1 MSSPEAGLLVALVGN
16 PNTGKSTLF
25 NALTGLRQR
34 VGNYP
39 GVTVARKSGTCDLGD
54 GQKVELVDLPGLY
67 SLAAASPD
75 EQVVIDALSGN
86 IAGDRRPDAVVLVVD
101 ATNLLRNLF
110 LASQVAELGLPVV
123 LVLNQADVAKE
134 QGLRIDTE
142 LLSRRLGGVPVVL
155 TSAWKGEGIPEV
167 RRGLAE
173 ALSRRGPMKRVV
185 WPVDIAGALADV
197 AQAASVD
204 TGKAITAADAQRLLF
219 DTNASTA
226 ERLGWTADRREKPLR
241 SARERVRNSGYNPMA
256 AEPLVHYAHLRVA
269 LEGVVTEGL
278 GKAGRTA
285 AVDRLLLHRVL
296 GPVLFVGIMLGFF
309 ASVFWLAKF
318 PMGWIQSGVDALKLF
333 VAPPLEPYPML
344 QSLLADGV
352 IGGVGAFLA
361 FLPQIL
367 ILFLFLGVLE
377 DSGYMSRAAFIM
389 DRLFSWCGL
398 NGKSFVPMLSGFAC
412 AIPSLLS
419 TRTIEDPKARLATAF
434 VVPFMS
440 CSARF
445 PIYALMCGA
454 FIGPLYGPGWE
465 SVVMVGMHCV
475 GLVFAVP
482 TAFVLTRL
490 VLKVKPQPFVL
501 ELPRYQMPKPR
512 DVLWRMWQNAAEFVS
527 KAGTVIFAITI
538 VVWALSYFPRDA
550 EVAQRIKAADPAY
563 AAAVETVQ
571 MAKSVVESSK
581 GQEKELALTKLKES
595 QNAPDFL
602 VYKAKLQAAYVE
614 QSYMGRFGKA
624 VQPVFDP
631 LGFDWKI
638 TVGVLASFPARE
650 VIVSTL
656 GVTYSVGEG
665 AEADS
670 RQLRKAMQDA
680 KWSEGPRA
688 GTPIFSLAAVL
699 ALMVFFALCSQCG
712 PTIATLA
719 QETGGWRWAAL
730 SFGYMTALAWAVSA
744 LVYQIVIR
752 LT

>member
-1 MSSPEAGLLVALVGN
+1 MSTPEAGLLVALVGN

-110 LASQVAELGLPVV
+110 LASQVAELGRPVV
-123 LVLNQADVAKE
+123 IVLNQADVAKE

-155 TSAWKGEGIPEV
+155 SSAWKGEGILDV
-167 RRGLAE
+167 RRAIAA
-173 ALSRRGPMKRVV
+173 ALDQKTVLKRVD
-185 WPVDIAGALADV
+185 WPADIAGALAAV
-197 AQAASVD
+197 AKAAAAD
-204 TGKAITAADAQRLLF
+204 TGKQVSEADAQRLLF
-219 DTNASTA
+219 DTNPSTA
-226 ERLGWTADRREKPLR
+226 ERLGWAVAQREATLR
-241 SARERVRNSGYNPMA
+241 SARDRVRYSGFNPMA
-256 AEPLVHYAHLRVA
+256 AEPLVHYAHLRVV

-278 GKAGRTA
+278 GKAGQTA

-296 GPVLFVGIMLGFF
+296 GPFLFLGIMLGFF

-318 PMGWIQSGVDALKLF
+318 PMDWIQAGVDWTKGV
-333 VAPPLEPYPML
+333 VAPQLDAYPML
-344 QSLLADGV
+344 QSLLADGI
-352 IGGVGAFLA
+352 IGGVGAFLV

-367 ILFLFLGVLE
+367 ILFLFIGILE
-377 DSGYMSRAAFIM
+377 DSGYMARAAFIM

-445 PIYALMCGA
+445 PIYALMCAA

-465 SVVMVGMHCV
+465 SLVMVGMHCV
-475 GLVFAVP
+475 GLLFAVP

-538 VVWALSYFPRDA
+538 IVWALSYFPRDA
-550 EVAQRIKAADPAY
+550 AVAERIKAANPT
-563 AAAVETVQ
+563 AAEE
-571 MAKSVVESSK
+571 VV
-581 GQEKELALTKLKES
+581 
-595 QNAPDFL
+595 
-602 VYKAKLQAAYVE
+602 KAKVQAAYVE

-670 RQLRKAMQDA
+670 QQLRKAMQDA

-688 GTPIFSLAAVL
+688 GSPIFSLAAVL

-719 QETGGWRWAAL
+719 QETGGWKWAAG
-730 SFGYMTALAWAVSA
+730 SFLYMTTLAWIVAM
-744 LVYQIVIR
+744 LVYQGVSR

>member
-1 MSSPEAGLLVALVGN
+1 MSTPDAGLLVALVGN

-101 ATNLLRNLF
+101 STNLLRNLF
-110 LASQVAELGLPVV
+110 LASQVAELGRPVV
-123 LVLNQADVAKE
+123 IVLNQADVAKE

-155 TSAWKGEGIPEV
+155 SSAWKGEGILDV
-167 RRGLAE
+167 RRAI
-173 ALSRRGPMKRVV
+173 ARAIAQQTQMKRVT
-185 WPVDIAGALADV
+185 WPTNIAAALADV
-197 AQAASVD
+197 ATVAAAD
-204 TGKAITAADAQRLLF
+204 TGKPISEAEAQRLLF
-219 DTNASTA
+219 DTNPSTA
-226 ERLGWTADRREKPLR
+226 DRLGWTLAQREKTLR
-241 SARERVRNSGYNPMA
+241 TARDRVRNSGHNPMA
-256 AEPLVHYAHLRVA
+256 AEPLVHYAHLRLI
-269 LEGVVTEGL
+269 LEGVVTEGA
-278 GKAGRTA
+278 GKAGRSA
-285 AVDRLLLHRVL
+285 AVDRLLLHRFL
-296 GPVLFVGIMLGFF
+296 GPVLFLGIMLGFF
-309 ASVFWLAKF
+309 GSVFWLAKF
-318 PMGWIQSGVDALKLF
+318 PMEWIQAGVDWTKTI
-333 VAPPLEPYPML
+333 VAPPLDAYPML
-344 QSLLADGV
+344 QSLLADGI
-352 IGGVGAFLA
+352 IGGVGAFLV

-367 ILFLFLGVLE
+367 ILFLFIGILE
-377 DSGYMSRAAFIM
+377 DSGYMARAAFIM

-398 NGKSFVPMLSGFAC
+398 NGKSFVPLLSGFAC

-445 PIYALMCGA
+445 PVYALMCAA
-454 FIGPLYGPGWE
+454 FIGPIYGAGWQ
-465 SVVMVGMHCV
+465 SVVMIGMHCV
-475 GLVFAVP
+475 GLLFAVP

-512 DVLWRMWQNAAEFVS
+512 DVIWRMWQNAAEFVS

-538 VVWALSYFPRDA
+538 IVWALSYFPRDA
-550 EVAQRIKAADPAY
+550 SVAERIKAANPSATEE
-563 AAAVETVQ
+563 VV
-571 MAKSVVESSK
+571 KS
-581 GQEKELALTKLKES
+581 
-595 QNAPDFL
+595 
-602 VYKAKLQAAYVE
+602 KLQAAYVE

-624 VQPVFDP
+624 VQPIFDP

-670 RQLRKAMQDA
+670 QHLRQAMQDA

-719 QETGGWRWAAL
+719 QETGGWKWAAG
-730 SFGYMTALAWAVSA
+730 SFVYMTALAWLAGTA
-744 LVYQIVIR
+744 VYQVVIR

>member
-1 MSSPEAGLLVALVGN
+1 MSTPEAGLLVALVGN

-101 ATNLLRNLF
+101 STNLLRNLF
-110 LASQVAELGLPVV
+110 LASQVAELGRPVV
-123 LVLNQADVAKE
+123 IVLNQADVAKE
-134 QGLRIDTE
+134 QGLRIDID

-155 TSAWKGEGIPEV
+155 SSAWKGEGILDV
-167 RRGLAE
+167 RRAI
-173 ALSRRGPMKRVV
+173 ASAVAKQTPMKRVV
-185 WPVDIAGALADV
+185 WPTNIAAALTDV
-197 AQAASVD
+197 ATAAATD
-204 TGKAITAADAQRLLF
+204 TGKQVSEADAQRLLF
-219 DTNASTA
+219 DTNPSTA
-226 ERLGWTADRREKPLR
+226 DRLGWTVTQRDKTLR
-241 SARERVRNSGYNPMA
+241 SARDRVRNSGYNPMA
-256 AEPLVHYAHLRVA
+256 AEPLVHYAHLRTV
-269 LEGVVTEGL
+269 LEGVVTEGA
-278 GKAGRTA
+278 GKAGRSA
-285 AVDRLLLHRVL
+285 AVDRLLLHRFL
-296 GPVLFVGIMLGFF
+296 GPVLFLGIMLGFF
-309 ASVFWLAKF
+309 GSVFWLAKF
-318 PMGWIQSGVDALKLF
+318 PMAWIQSGVDWTKTV
-333 VAPPLEPYPML
+333 VAPPLDAYPML
-344 QSLLADGV
+344 QSLLADGI
-352 IGGVGAFLA
+352 IGGVGAFLV

-367 ILFLFLGVLE
+367 ILFLFIGILE
-377 DSGYMSRAAFIM
+377 DSGYMARAAFIM

-398 NGKSFVPMLSGFAC
+398 NGKSFVPLLSGFAC

-445 PIYALMCGA
+445 PVYALMCAA

-475 GLVFAVP
+475 GLLFAVP

-538 VVWALSYFPRDA
+538 IVWALSYFPRDA
-550 EVAQRIKAADPAY
+550 SVAERIKAANP
-563 AAAVETVQ
+563 AAAEE
-571 MAKSVVESSK
+571 VV
-581 GQEKELALTKLKES
+581 
-595 QNAPDFL
+595 
-602 VYKAKLQAAYVE
+602 KAKVQAAYVE

-665 AEADS
+665 AKADS
-670 RQLRKAMQDA
+670 QHLRQAMQNA

-719 QETGGWRWAAL
+719 QETGGWKWAAG
-730 SFGYMTALAWAVSA
+730 SFVYMTALAWIVAT
-744 LVYQIVIR
+744 LVYQVVIR
-752 LT
+752 LS

>member
-1 MSSPEAGLLVALVGN
+1 LVALVGN

-110 LASQVAELGLPVV
+110 LASQVAELGRPVV
-123 LVLNQADVAKE
+123 IVLNQADVAKE

-155 TSAWKGEGIPEV
+155 SSAWKGEGILDV
-167 RRGLAE
+167 RRAI
-173 ALSRRGPMKRVV
+173 ASAVAKQTVVKRVV
-185 WPVDIAGALADV
+185 WPTNIAAALADV
-197 AQAASVD
+197 AAAAAAD
-204 TGKAITAADAQRLLF
+204 TGKPISDADAQRLLF
-219 DTNASTA
+219 DTNPSTA
-226 ERLGWTADRREKPLR
+226 DRLGWTVAQRDKTLR
-241 SARERVRNSGYNPMA
+241 SARDRVRNSGYNPMA
-256 AEPLVHYAHLRVA
+256 AEPLVHYAHLRVI
-269 LEGVVTEGL
+269 LEGVVTEGA
-278 GKAGRTA
+278 GKAGRSA
-285 AVDRLLLHRVL
+285 AVDRLLLHRFL
-296 GPVLFVGIMLGFF
+296 GPVLFLGIMLGFF
-309 ASVFWLAKF
+309 GSVFWLAKF
-318 PMGWIQSGVDALKLF
+318 PMEWIQSGVDWTKAV
-333 VAPPLEPYPML
+333 VAPQLDAYPML
-344 QSLLADGV
+344 QSLLADGI
-352 IGGVGAFLA
+352 IGGVGAFLV

-367 ILFLFLGVLE
+367 ILFLFIGILE
-377 DSGYMSRAAFIM
+377 DSGYMARAAFIM

-398 NGKSFVPMLSGFAC
+398 NGKSFVPLLSGFAC

-445 PIYALMCGA
+445 PVYALMCAA
-454 FIGPLYGPGWE
+454 FIGPLYGPGWQ
-465 SVVMVGMHCV
+465 SVVMIGMHCV
-475 GLVFAVP
+475 GLLFAVP

-512 DVLWRMWQNAAEFVS
+512 DVIWRMWQNAAEFVS

-538 VVWALSYFPRDA
+538 IVWALSYFPRDA
-550 EVAQRIKAADPAY
+550 SVAERVKAANPA
-563 AAAVETVQ
+563 ASEEVVQ
-571 MAKSVVESSK
+571 
-581 GQEKELALTKLKES
+581 
-595 QNAPDFL
+595 
-602 VYKAKLQAAYVE
+602 AKLQAAYVE

-624 VQPVFDP
+624 VQPIFDP

-670 RQLRKAMQDA
+670 QHLRKAMQDA

-719 QETGGWRWAAL
+719 QETGGWKWAAG
-730 SFGYMTALAWAVSA
+730 SFVYMTALAWLAGTA
-744 LVYQIVIR
+744 VYQVVIR
-752 LT
+752 LS

>member
-1 MSSPEAGLLVALVGN
+1 MSTPDAGLLVALVGN

-101 ATNLLRNLF
+101 STNLLRNLF
-110 LASQVAELGLPVV
+110 LASQVAELGRPVV
-123 LVLNQADVAKE
+123 IVLNQADVAKE

-155 TSAWKGEGIPEV
+155 SSAWKGEGILDV
-167 RRGLAE
+167 RRAI
-173 ALSRRGPMKRVV
+173 ARAIAQQTQMKRVT
-185 WPVDIAGALADV
+185 WPTNIAAALADV
-197 AQAASVD
+197 ATVAAAD
-204 TGKAITAADAQRLLF
+204 TGKPISEAEAQRLLF
-219 DTNASTA
+219 DTNPSTA
-226 ERLGWTADRREKPLR
+226 DRLGWTLAQREKTLR
-241 SARERVRNSGYNPMA
+241 TARDRVRNSGYNPMA
-256 AEPLVHYAHLRVA
+256 AEPLVHYAHLRLI
-269 LEGVVTEGL
+269 LEGVVTEGA
-278 GKAGRTA
+278 GKAGRSA
-285 AVDRLLLHRVL
+285 AVDRLLLHRFL
-296 GPVLFVGIMLGFF
+296 GPVLFLGIMLGFF
-309 ASVFWLAKF
+309 GSVFWLAKF
-318 PMGWIQSGVDALKLF
+318 PMEWIQAGVDWTKTI
-333 VAPPLEPYPML
+333 VAPPLDAYPML
-344 QSLLADGV
+344 QSLLADGI
-352 IGGVGAFLA
+352 IGGVGAFLV

-367 ILFLFLGVLE
+367 ILFLFIGILE
-377 DSGYMSRAAFIM
+377 DSGYMARAAFIM

-398 NGKSFVPMLSGFAC
+398 NGKSFVPLLSGFAC

-445 PIYALMCGA
+445 PVYALMCAA
-454 FIGPLYGPGWE
+454 FIGPIYGAGWQ
-465 SVVMVGMHCV
+465 SVVMIGMHCV
-475 GLVFAVP
+475 GLLFAVP

-512 DVLWRMWQNAAEFVS
+512 DVIWRMWQNAAEFVS

-538 VVWALSYFPRDA
+538 IVWALSYFPRDA
-550 EVAQRIKAADPAY
+550 SVAERIKAANPSATEE
-563 AAAVETVQ
+563 VV
-571 MAKSVVESSK
+571 KS
-581 GQEKELALTKLKES
+581 
-595 QNAPDFL
+595 
-602 VYKAKLQAAYVE
+602 KLQAAYVE

-624 VQPVFDP
+624 VQPIFDP

-670 RQLRKAMQDA
+670 QHLRQAMQDA

-719 QETGGWRWAAL
+719 QETGGWKWAAG
-730 SFGYMTALAWAVSA
+730 SFVYMTALAWLAGTA
-744 LVYQIVIR
+744 VYQVVIR

>member
-1 MSSPEAGLLVALVGN
+1 MSTPEAGLLVALVGN

-110 LASQVAELGLPVV
+110 LASQVAELGRPVV
-123 LVLNQADVAKE
+123 IVLNQADVAKE

-155 TSAWKGEGIPEV
+155 SSAWKGEGILDV
-167 RRGLAE
+167 RRAI
-173 ALSRRGPMKRVV
+173 ASAVAKQTPMKRVA
-185 WPVDIAGALADV
+185 WPTNIATALTDV
-197 AQAASVD
+197 ATVAAGD
-204 TGKAITAADAQRLLF
+204 TGKPVSEADAQRLLF
-219 DTNASTA
+219 DTNPSTA
-226 ERLGWTADRREKPLR
+226 DRLGWTVAQREKTLR
-241 SARERVRNSGYNPMA
+241 SARDRVRNSGYNPMA
-256 AEPLVHYAHLRVA
+256 AEPLVHYAHLRVI
-269 LEGVVTEGL
+269 LEGVVTEGA
-278 GKAGRTA
+278 GKAGRSA
-285 AVDRLLLHRVL
+285 AVDRLLLHRLL
-296 GPVLFVGIMLGFF
+296 GPALFLGIMLGFF
-309 ASVFWLAKF
+309 GSVFWLAKF
-318 PMGWIQSGVDALKLF
+318 PMEWIQAGVDWTKTI
-333 VAPPLEPYPML
+333 VAPQLDAFPML
-344 QSLLADGV
+344 QSLLADGI
-352 IGGVGAFLA
+352 IGGVGAFLV

-367 ILFLFLGVLE
+367 ILFLFIGILE
-377 DSGYMSRAAFIM
+377 DSGYMARAAFIM

-398 NGKSFVPMLSGFAC
+398 NGKSFVPLLSGFAC

-445 PIYALMCGA
+445 PVYALMCAA
-454 FIGPLYGPGWE
+454 FIGPLYGPGWQ
-465 SVVMVGMHCV
+465 SIVMIGMHCV
-475 GLVFAVP
+475 GLLFAVP

-512 DVLWRMWQNAAEFVS
+512 DVVWRMWQNAAEFVS

-538 VVWALSYFPRDA
+538 IVWALSYFPRDA
-550 EVAQRIKAADPAY
+550 SVAERIKVANPAAP
-563 AAAVETVQ
+563 EE
-571 MAKSVVESSK
+571 VV
-581 GQEKELALTKLKES
+581 
-595 QNAPDFL
+595 
-602 VYKAKLQAAYVE
+602 KAKTQAAYVE

-624 VQPVFDP
+624 VQPIFDP

-719 QETGGWRWAAL
+719 QETGGWKWAAG
-730 SFGYMTALAWAVSA
+730 SFVYMTALAWLAGTA
-744 LVYQIVIR
+744 VYQVVIR

>member
-1 MSSPEAGLLVALVGN
+1 MSEPAANLAVALVGN

-54 GQKVELVDLPGLY
+54 GRKVELVDLPGLY

-75 EQVVIDALSGN
+75 EQVVTDALAGK
-86 IAGDRRPDAVVLVVD
+86 IAGERVPDVIVVVAD

-110 LASQVAELGLPVV
+110 LASQLASLGRPVV
-123 LVLNQADVAKE
+123 LVLNQADVARE
-134 QGLRIDTE
+134 QGMRIDTVQ
-142 LLSRRLGGVPVVL
+142 LSARLGGIPVVL
-155 TSAWKGEGIPEV
+155 ASAWKGEGVADV
-167 RRGLAE
+167 RRAIARAADERRLLPPVVWPDNIAE
-173 ALSRRGPMKRVV
+173 AL
-185 WPVDIAGALADV
+185 ATLQHDV
-197 AQAASVD
+197 AAD
-204 TGKAITAADAQRLLF
+204 TGHVLSSAEAQRLLF
-219 DTNASTA
+219 DTSATLP
-226 ERLGWTADRREKPLR
+226 ERLGWAKERRDPAIR
-241 SARERVRNSGYNPMA
+241 AAREQVRRSGYNPLA
-256 AEPLVHYAHLRVA
+256 AEPLVHYDRLRKA
-269 LEGVVTEGL
+269 LEGVVTEGA

-285 AVDRLLLHRVL
+285 AVDRLLLHRFV
-296 GPVLFVGIMLGFF
+296 GPILFLGIMLGMF

-318 PMGWIQSGVDALKLF
+318 PMAWIQAGVDALKGVVGPSLD
-333 VAPPLEPYPML
+333 ATPML
-344 QSLLADGV
+344 QSLVTDGLL
-352 IGGVGAFLA
+352 GGVGAFLV

-367 ILFLFLGVLE
+367 ILFLFVGLLE
-377 DSGYMSRAAFIM
+377 DSGYMARAAFIM

-412 AIPSLLS
+412 AIPGLLS

-445 PIYALMCGA
+445 PVYALMCAA

-465 SVVMVGMHCV
+465 SAVMVGMHCV
-475 GLVFAVP
+475 GLLFAVP

-501 ELPRYQMPKPR
+501 ELPRYQLPKPR

-527 KAGTVIFAITI
+527 KAGTVIFAITL
-538 VVWALSYFPRDA
+538 VVWALSYFPRDPG
-550 EVAQRIKAADPAY
+550 VADRVRAADPAASAEVL
-563 AAAVETVQ
+563 AART
-571 MAKSVVESSK
+571 
-581 GQEKELALTKLKES
+581 
-595 QNAPDFL
+595 
-602 VYKAKLQAAYVE
+602 QAAYVE
-614 QSYMGRFGKA
+614 QSWMGRFGKA

-631 LGFDWKI
+631 CGFDWKI

-670 RQLRKAMQDA
+670 GHLQQAMRDA
-680 KWSEGPRA
+680 KWSAGPRA

-712 PTIATLA
+712 PTVATLA
-719 QETGGWRWAAL
+719 QETGGWRWAVG
-730 SFGYMTALAWAVSA
+730 SFLYMTALAWIVAA
-744 LVYQIVIR
+744 AVYQLVSR
-752 LT
+752 LAPPA

>member
-1 MSSPEAGLLVALVGN
+1 VSTPEAGLLVALVGN

-86 IAGDRRPDAVVLVVD
+86 IAGDRRPDVVVLVVD
-101 ATNLLRNLF
+101 STNLLRNLF
-110 LASQVAELGLPVV
+110 LASQVAELGRPVV
-123 LVLNQADVAKE
+123 IVLNQADVAKK

-155 TSAWKGEGIPEV
+155 SSAWKGEGILDV
-167 RRGLAE
+167 RRAIALAI
-173 ALSRRGPMKRVV
+173 AQQTQLKRVA
-185 WPVDIAGALADV
+185 WPTNIAAALADV
-197 AQAASVD
+197 AAAAAAD
-204 TGKAITAADAQRLLF
+204 TGKQISEADAQRLLF
-219 DTNASTA
+219 DTNPSTA
-226 ERLGWTADRREKPLR
+226 DRLGWTIAQREKTLR
-241 SARERVRNSGYNPMA
+241 SARDRVRNSGYNPMA
-256 AEPLVHYAHLRVA
+256 AEPLVHYAHLRII
-269 LEGVVTEGL
+269 LEGVVIEGL
-278 GKAGRTA
+278 GKAGRSA
-285 AVDRLLLHRVL
+285 AVDRLLLHRFL
-296 GPVLFVGIMLGFF
+296 GPVLFLGIMLGFF
-309 ASVFWLAKF
+309 GSVFWLAKF
-318 PMGWIQSGVDALKLF
+318 PMEWIQSGVDWTKAV
-333 VAPPLEPYPML
+333 VAPPLDAYPML
-344 QSLLADGV
+344 QSLLADGI
-352 IGGVGAFLA
+352 IGGVGAFLV

-367 ILFLFLGVLE
+367 ILFLFIGILE
-377 DSGYMSRAAFIM
+377 DSGYMARAAFIM

-398 NGKSFVPMLSGFAC
+398 NGKSFVPLLSGFAC

-445 PIYALMCGA
+445 PVYALMCAA
-454 FIGPLYGPGWE
+454 FIGPLYGPGWQ
-465 SVVMVGMHCV
+465 SVVMIGMHCV
-475 GLVFAVP
+475 GLLFAVP

-538 VVWALSYFPRDA
+538 IVWALSYFPRDA
-550 EVAQRIKAADPAY
+550 SVADRIKTANPT
-563 AAAVETVQ
+563 AAAE
-571 MAKSVVESSK
+571 VV
-581 GQEKELALTKLKES
+581 
-595 QNAPDFL
+595 
-602 VYKAKLQAAYVE
+602 KAKVQAAYVE

-665 AEADS
+665 AKADS
-670 RQLRKAMQDA
+670 QHLLKAMQSA

-719 QETGGWRWAAL
+719 QETGGWRWAAG
-730 SFGYMTALAWAVSA
+730 SFVYMTALAWLAGTA
-744 LVYQIVIR
+744 VYQVVIR
-752 LT
+752 IS

>member
-1 MSSPEAGLLVALVGN
+1 MSTPEAGLLVALVGN

-101 ATNLLRNLF
+101 STNLLRNLF
-110 LASQVAELGLPVV
+110 LASQVAELGRPVV
-123 LVLNQADVAKE
+123 IVLNQADVAKK

-155 TSAWKGEGIPEV
+155 SSAWKGEGILDV
-167 RRGLAE
+167 RRAIALAVTQQTQ
-173 ALSRRGPMKRVV
+173 LKRVA
-185 WPVDIAGALADV
+185 WPTNIAAALADV
-197 AQAASVD
+197 AAAAAAD
-204 TGKAITAADAQRLLF
+204 TGKQISEADAQRLLF
-219 DTNASTA
+219 DTNPSTA
-226 ERLGWTADRREKPLR
+226 DRLGWTIAQREKTLR
-241 SARERVRNSGYNPMA
+241 SARDRVRNSGYNPMA
-256 AEPLVHYAHLRVA
+256 AEPLVHYAHLRII
-269 LEGVVTEGL
+269 LEGVVIEGL
-278 GKAGRTA
+278 GKAGRSA
-285 AVDRLLLHRVL
+285 AVDRLLLHRFL
-296 GPVLFVGIMLGFF
+296 GPVLFLGIMLGFF
-309 ASVFWLAKF
+309 GSVFWLAKF
-318 PMGWIQSGVDALKLF
+318 PMEWIQSGVDWTKTI
-333 VAPPLEPYPML
+333 VAPLLDAYPML
-344 QSLLADGV
+344 QSLLADGI
-352 IGGVGAFLA
+352 IGGVGAFLV

-367 ILFLFLGVLE
+367 ILFLFIGILE
-377 DSGYMSRAAFIM
+377 DSGYMARAAFIM

-398 NGKSFVPMLSGFAC
+398 NGKSFVPLLSGFAC

-445 PIYALMCGA
+445 PVYALMCAA
-454 FIGPLYGPGWE
+454 FIGPLYGAGWQ
-465 SVVMVGMHCV
+465 SVVMIGMHCV
-475 GLVFAVP
+475 GLLFAVP

-490 VLKVKPQPFVL
+490 VLKAKPQPFVL

-512 DVLWRMWQNAAEFVS
+512 DVIWRMWQNAAEFVS

-538 VVWALSYFPRDA
+538 IVWALSYFPRDA
-550 EVAQRIKAADPAY
+550 SVAERIKAANPA
-563 AAAVETVQ
+563 ASEE
-571 MAKSVVESSK
+571 VV
-581 GQEKELALTKLKES
+581 
-595 QNAPDFL
+595 
-602 VYKAKLQAAYVE
+602 KAKLQAAYVE

-624 VQPVFDP
+624 VQPIFDP

-719 QETGGWRWAAL
+719 QETGGWKWAAG
-730 SFGYMTALAWAVSA
+730 SFVYMTALAWVAGTA
-744 LVYQIVIR
+744 VYQVVIR

>member
-1 MSSPEAGLLVALVGN
+1 VSTPEAGLLVALVGN

-101 ATNLLRNLF
+101 STNLLRNLF
-110 LASQVAELGLPVV
+110 LASQVAELGRPVV
-123 LVLNQADVAKE
+123 IVLNQADVAKE
-134 QGLRIDTE
+134 QGLRIDID

-155 TSAWKGEGIPEV
+155 SSAWKGEGILDV
-167 RRGLAE
+167 RRAI
-173 ALSRRGPMKRVV
+173 ASAVAKQTPMKRVV
-185 WPVDIAGALADV
+185 WPTNIAAALTDV
-197 AQAASVD
+197 ATAAATD
-204 TGKAITAADAQRLLF
+204 TGKQVSEADAQRLLF
-219 DTNASTA
+219 DTNPSTA
-226 ERLGWTADRREKPLR
+226 DRLGWTVTQRDKTLR
-241 SARERVRNSGYNPMA
+241 SARDRVRNSGYNPMA
-256 AEPLVHYAHLRVA
+256 AEPLVHYAHLRTV
-269 LEGVVTEGL
+269 LEGVVTEGA
-278 GKAGRTA
+278 GKAGRSA
-285 AVDRLLLHRVL
+285 AVDRLLLHRFL
-296 GPVLFVGIMLGFF
+296 GPVLFLGIMLGFF
-309 ASVFWLAKF
+309 GSVFWLAKF
-318 PMGWIQSGVDALKLF
+318 PMAWIQSGVDWTKTV
-333 VAPPLEPYPML
+333 VAPPLDAYPML
-344 QSLLADGV
+344 QSLLADGI
-352 IGGVGAFLA
+352 IGGVGAFLV

-367 ILFLFLGVLE
+367 ILFLFIGILE
-377 DSGYMSRAAFIM
+377 DSGYMARAAFIM

-398 NGKSFVPMLSGFAC
+398 NGKSFVPLLSGFAC

-445 PIYALMCGA
+445 PVYALMCAA

-475 GLVFAVP
+475 GLLFAVP

-538 VVWALSYFPRDA
+538 IVWALSYFPRDA
-550 EVAQRIKAADPAY
+550 SVAERIKAANP
-563 AAAVETVQ
+563 AAAEE
-571 MAKSVVESSK
+571 VV
-581 GQEKELALTKLKES
+581 
-595 QNAPDFL
+595 
-602 VYKAKLQAAYVE
+602 KAKVQAAYVE

-665 AEADS
+665 AKADS
-670 RQLRKAMQDA
+670 QHLRQAMQNA

-719 QETGGWRWAAL
+719 QETGGWKWAAG
-730 SFGYMTALAWAVSA
+730 SFVYMTALAWIVAT
-744 LVYQIVIR
+744 LVYQVVIR
-752 LT
+752 LS

>member
-1 MSSPEAGLLVALVGN
+1 LVALVGN

-101 ATNLLRNLF
+101 STNLLRNLF
-110 LASQVAELGLPVV
+110 LASQVAELGRPVV
-123 LVLNQADVAKE
+123 IVLNQADVAKE

-155 TSAWKGEGIPEV
+155 SSAWKGEGILDV
-167 RRGLAE
+167 RRAI
-173 ALSRRGPMKRVV
+173 ARAIAQQIQMKRVT
-185 WPVDIAGALADV
+185 WPTNIAAALVDV
-197 AQAASVD
+197 ATAAAAD
-204 TGKAITAADAQRLLF
+204 TGKPISEAEAQRLLF
-219 DTNASTA
+219 DTNPSTA
-226 ERLGWTADRREKPLR
+226 DRLGWTLAQREKTLR
-241 SARERVRNSGYNPMA
+241 TARDRVRNSGYNPMA
-256 AEPLVHYAHLRVA
+256 AEPLVHYAHLRLV
-269 LEGVVTEGL
+269 LEGVVTEGA
-278 GKAGRTA
+278 GKAGRSA
-285 AVDRLLLHRVL
+285 AVDRLLLHRFL
-296 GPVLFVGIMLGFF
+296 GPVLFLGIMLGFF
-309 ASVFWLAKF
+309 GSVFWLAKF
-318 PMGWIQSGVDALKLF
+318 PMEWIQSGVDWTKAI
-333 VAPPLEPYPML
+333 VAPQLDAYPML
-344 QSLLADGV
+344 QSLLADGI
-352 IGGVGAFLA
+352 IGGVGAFLV

-367 ILFLFLGVLE
+367 ILFLFIGILE
-377 DSGYMSRAAFIM
+377 DSGYMARAAFIM

-398 NGKSFVPMLSGFAC
+398 NGKSFVPLLSGFAC

-445 PIYALMCGA
+445 PVYALMCSA
-454 FIGPLYGPGWE
+454 FIFPTYGAGWQ
-465 SVVMVGMHCV
+465 SVAMIGMHCV
-475 GLVFAVP
+475 GLFFAVP

-512 DVLWRMWQNAAEFVS
+512 DVIWRMWQNAAEFVS

-538 VVWALSYFPRDA
+538 IVWALSYFPRDA
-550 EVAQRIKAADPAY
+550 SVAERIKAANPSATEE
-563 AAAVETVQ
+563 VV
-571 MAKSVVESSK
+571 KS
-581 GQEKELALTKLKES
+581 
-595 QNAPDFL
+595 
-602 VYKAKLQAAYVE
+602 KLQAAYVE

-624 VQPVFDP
+624 VQPIFDP

-670 RQLRKAMQDA
+670 QHLRQAMQDA

-719 QETGGWRWAAL
+719 QETGGWKWAAG
-730 SFGYMTALAWAVSA
+730 SFVYMTALAWLAGTA
-744 LVYQIVIR
+744 VYQVVIR

>member
-1 MSSPEAGLLVALVGN
+1 MSAPDTGLLVALVGN

-39 GVTVARKSGTCDLGD
+39 GVTVARKSGTCDLGE

-67 SLAAASPD
+67 SLSAASPD
-75 EQVVIDALSGN
+75 EQVVTDALAGN
-86 IAGDRRPDAVVLVVD
+86 IAGDRRPDAVLLVVD

-134 QGLRIDTE
+134 QGLRIDTD

-155 TSAWKGEGIPEV
+155 TSAWKGEGVAEI
-167 RRGLAE
+167 RRALARALAE
-173 ALSRRGPMKRVV
+173 KTQLARVAWPAEIARALG
-185 WPVDIAGALADV
+185 DV
-197 AQAASVD
+197 AAAASAG
-204 TGKAITAADAQRLLF
+204 TGRAVSAADAQRLLF
-219 DTNASTA
+219 DATPSTA
-226 ERLGWTADRREKPLR
+226 ERLGWSAAARDKVLR
-241 SARERVRNSGYNPMA
+241 SARDRVRNAGYNPMA
-256 AEPLVHYAHLRVA
+256 AEPLVHYAHLRA
-269 LEGVVTEGL
+269 LLDGVVAEGL

-344 QSLLADGV
+344 QSLLADGIV
-352 IGGVGAFLA
+352 GGVGAFLT

-377 DSGYMSRAAFIM
+377 DSGYMARAAFIM

-445 PIYALMCGA
+445 PVYALMCGA
-454 FIGPLYGPGWE
+454 FIGPLYGAGWE
-465 SVVMVGMHCV
+465 SVVMVAMHCV
-475 GLVFAVP
+475 GLLFAVP

-501 ELPRYQMPKPR
+501 ELPRYQLPKPR

-550 EVAQRIKAADPAY
+550 AVAERVRAASPTLSADALRARI
-563 AAAVETVQ
+563 
-571 MAKSVVESSK
+571 
-581 GQEKELALTKLKES
+581 
-595 QNAPDFL
+595 
-602 VYKAKLQAAYVE
+602 QAAYVE

-624 VQPVFDP
+624 VQPAFDP

-670 RQLRKAMQDA
+670 QALRKAMQDA
-680 KWSEGPRA
+680 RWPEGPRA
-688 GTPIFSLAAVL
+688 GSPIFSLAAVL

-712 PTIATLA
+712 PTVATLA

-730 SFGYMTALAWAVSA
+730 SFGYMTLLAWAVAA
-744 LVYQIVIR
+744 LVYQVVSR
-752 LT
+752 LA

>member
-1 MSSPEAGLLVALVGN
+1 MSTPEAGLLVALVGN

-110 LASQVAELGLPVV
+110 LASQVAELGRPVV
-123 LVLNQADVAKE
+123 IVLNQADVAKE

-142 LLSRRLGGVPVVL
+142 LLSRRLGGVPVVMS
-155 TSAWKGEGIPEV
+155 SAWKGEGILDV
-167 RRGLAE
+167 RRAIARSLKQATT
-173 ALSRRGPMKRVV
+173 MQRVA
-185 WPVDIAGALADV
+185 WPANISAALADV
-197 AQAASVD
+197 ASAASAD
-204 TGKAITAADAQRLLF
+204 TGKAISSADAQRLLF
-219 DTNASTA
+219 DTNPSTA
-226 ERLGWTADRREKPLR
+226 DRLGWTVAQRDKTLR
-241 SARERVRNSGYNPMA
+241 AARDRVRNSGYNPMA
-256 AEPLVHYAHLRVA
+256 AEPLVHYAHLRIL
-269 LEGVVTEGL
+269 LEGVVIEGA
-278 GKAGRTA
+278 GKAGRSA
-285 AVDRLLLHRVL
+285 AVDRLLLHRIL
-296 GPVLFVGIMLGFF
+296 GPVLFLGIMLGFF
-309 ASVFWLAKF
+309 GSVFWLAKF
-318 PMGWIQSGVDALKLF
+318 PMEWIQAGVDWTKTV
-333 VAPPLEPYPML
+333 VAPPLDAYPML
-344 QSLLADGV
+344 QSLLADGI
-352 IGGVGAFLA
+352 IGGVGAFLV

-367 ILFLFLGVLE
+367 ILFLFIGILE
-377 DSGYMSRAAFIM
+377 DSGYMARAAFIM

-398 NGKSFVPMLSGFAC
+398 NGKSFVPLLSGFAC

-445 PIYALMCGA
+445 PVYALMCSA
-454 FIGPLYGPGWE
+454 FIFPTYGPGWQ
-465 SVVMVGMHCV
+465 SVAMIGMHCV
-475 GLVFAVP
+475 GLFFAVP

-512 DVLWRMWQNAAEFVS
+512 DVVWRMWQNAAEFVS

-538 VVWALSYFPRDA
+538 IVWALSYFPRDA
-550 EVAQRIKAADPAY
+550 SVAERIKAANP
-563 AAAVETVQ
+563 AAAEE
-571 MAKSVVESSK
+571 VV
-581 GQEKELALTKLKES
+581 
-595 QNAPDFL
+595 
-602 VYKAKLQAAYVE
+602 KAKTQAAYVE

-624 VQPVFDP
+624 VQPIFDP

-665 AEADS
+665 AKADS
-670 RQLRKAMQDA
+670 QHLRKAMQDA

-688 GTPIFSLAAVL
+688 GSPIFSLAAVL

-719 QETGGWRWAAL
+719 QETGGWKWAAG
-730 SFGYMTALAWAVSA
+730 SFVYMTALAWLAGTA
-744 LVYQIVIR
+744 VYQVVIR

>member
-1 MSSPEAGLLVALVGN
+1 VSTSEAGLLVALVGN

-39 GVTVARKSGTCDLGD
+39 GVTVSRKSGTCDLGD
-54 GQKVELVDLPGLY
+54 GRKVELVDLPGLY

-86 IAGDRRPDAVVLVVD
+86 IAGDRRPDAVVMVVD

-142 LLSRRLGGVPVVL
+142 LLSRRLGGVPVIL

-167 RRGLAE
+167 RQGLGD
-173 ALSRRGPMKRVV
+173 ALDRRTPMKRVV

-197 AQAASVD
+197 AQTASAD
-204 TGKAITAADAQRLLF
+204 TGKAISAADAQRLLF

-226 ERLGWTADRREKPLR
+226 DRLGWTTERREKPLR

-256 AEPLVHYAHLRVA
+256 AEPLVHYAQLRIA
-269 LEGVVTEGL
+269 LEDVVTEGL

-285 AVDRLLLHRVL
+285 GVDRLLLHRVL
-296 GPVLFVGIMLGFF
+296 GPVLFLGIMLGFF

-318 PMGWIQSGVDALKLF
+318 PMDWIQTAVDWTKGM
-333 VAPPLEPYPML
+333 VAPSLAAYPML
-344 QSLLADGV
+344 QSLVADG
-352 IGGVGAFLA
+352 ILGGVGAFLV

-367 ILFLFLGVLE
+367 ILFLFIGILE
-377 DSGYMSRAAFIM
+377 DSGYMARAAFIM

-445 PIYALMCGA
+445 PIYALMCAA

-465 SVVMVGMHCV
+465 SLVMVGMHCV

-512 DVLWRMWQNAAEFVS
+512 DVIWRMWQNAAEFVS

-538 VVWALSYFPRDA
+538 IVWALSYFPRDA
-550 EVAQRIKAADPAY
+550 SVAERVRAAHPTESTDK
-563 AAAVETVQ
+563 VQ
-571 MAKSVVESSK
+571 ARV
-581 GQEKELALTKLKES
+581 
-595 QNAPDFL
+595 
-602 VYKAKLQAAYVE
+602 QAAYVE

-624 VQPVFDP
+624 IQPIFDP

-670 RQLRKAMQDA
+670 QDLRKAMQDA

-719 QETGGWRWAAL
+719 QETGGWKWAAG
-730 SFGYMTALAWAVSA
+730 SFVYMTTLAWIVSMA
-744 LVYQIVIR
+744 VYQVVIR

>member
-1 MSSPEAGLLVALVGN
+1 LVALVGN

-142 LLSRRLGGVPVVL
+142 LLSRRLGGVPVIL

-167 RRGLAE
+167 RRGLSE
-173 ALSRRGPMKRVV
+173 ALTRRAPMKRVV
-185 WPVDIAGALADV
+185 WPTDIAGALADV
-197 AQAASVD
+197 AEAASAD

-219 DTNASTA
+219 DTNPSTA
-226 ERLGWTADRREKPLR
+226 DRLGWTAERREKPLR
-241 SARERVRNSGYNPMA
+241 SARDRVRNSGYNPMA
-256 AEPLVHYAHLRVA
+256 AEPLVHYAWLRTA

-296 GPVLFVGIMLGFF
+296 GPILFLGIMLGFF

-318 PMGWIQSGVDALKLF
+318 PMDWIQTAVDWTKSV
-333 VAPPLEPYPML
+333 VAPSLAAHPML
-344 QSLLADGV
+344 QSLVADG
-352 IGGVGAFLA
+352 ILGGVGAFLV

-367 ILFLFLGVLE
+367 ILFLFIGILE
-377 DSGYMSRAAFIM
+377 DSGYMARAAFIM

-445 PIYALMCGA
+445 PIYALMCAA

-465 SVVMVGMHCV
+465 SLVMVGMHCV

-512 DVLWRMWQNAAEFVS
+512 DVVWRMWQNAAEFVS

-550 EVAQRIKAADPAY
+550 SVAERVRAAHPTESA
-563 AAAVETVQ
+563 EKVQ
-571 MAKSVVESSK
+571 ARV
-581 GQEKELALTKLKES
+581 
-595 QNAPDFL
+595 
-602 VYKAKLQAAYVE
+602 QAAYVE
-614 QSYMGRFGKA
+614 QSYMGRFGKTI
-624 VQPVFDP
+624 QPIFDP

-670 RQLRKAMQDA
+670 QDLRRAMQDA

-688 GTPIFSLAAVL
+688 GSPIFSLAAVL

-719 QETGGWRWAAL
+719 QETGGWKWAAG
-730 SFGYMTALAWAVSA
+730 SFLYMTTLAWVVSMA
-744 LVYQIVIR
+744 VYQVVIR

>member
-1 MSSPEAGLLVALVGN
+1 MSAAESPLSVALVGN

-39 GVTVARKSGTCDLGD
+39 GVTVARKSGLCDCGD
-54 GQKVELVDLPGLY
+54 GLKVELVDLPGLY
-67 SLAAASPD
+67 SLSAASPD
-75 EQVVIDALSGN
+75 EQVVIDALSGHL
-86 IAGDRRPDAVVLVVD
+86 AGDRRPDAVVVVVD

-110 LASQVAELGLPVV
+110 LASQLSELGLPVV
-123 LVLNQADVAKE
+123 LVLNQADVAAE
-134 QGLRIDTE
+134 QGLRIDGD

-155 TSAWKGEGIPEV
+155 TSAWKGEGIAAV
-167 RRGLAE
+167 RRAMAV
-173 ALSRRGPMKRVV
+173 ALRERVRMPAV
-185 WPVDIAGALADV
+185 AWPAMVEEALADV
-197 AQAASVD
+197 AQGVAAD
-204 TGKAITAADAQRLLF
+204 TGRTPGRADVERLLF
-219 DTNASTA
+219 DSTTSVGQ
-226 ERLGWTADRREKPLR
+226 RLGWAAPRREAVVR
-241 SARERVRNSGYNPMA
+241 AARDKVRRAGYNPLA
-256 AEPLVHYAHLRVA
+256 AEPLIHYERLRK
-269 LEGVVTEGL
+269 LLDGVVQG
-278 GKAGRTA
+278 GGARAGGSA
-285 AVDRLLLHRVL
+285 AVDRVLLHRVL
-296 GPVLFVGIMLGFF
+296 GPLVFAGIMLGMF

-318 PMGWIQSGVDALKLF
+318 PMRWLAAGADGLKAV
-333 VAPPLEPYPML
+333 VAPTLDGLPML
-344 QSLLADGV
+344 QSLVADGI
-352 IGGVGAFLA
+352 IGGVGAFLS

-367 ILFLFLGVLE
+367 ILFLFVSILE
-377 DSGYMSRAAFIM
+377 DSGYMARAAFIM

-412 AIPSLLS
+412 AIPGLLS

-434 VVPFMS
+434 AVPFMS

-445 PIYALMCGA
+445 PIYALMCAA

-475 GLVFAVP
+475 GLLFAVP
-482 TAFVLTRL
+482 TAFVLTRF

-538 VVWALSYFPRDA
+538 IVWALSYFPRDPA
-550 EVAQRIKAADPAY
+550 VAARVRAAHP
-563 AAAVETVQ
+563 AAAEEVVS
-571 MAKSVVESSK
+571 AKV
-581 GQEKELALTKLKES
+581 
-595 QNAPDFL
+595 
-602 VYKAKLQAAYVE
+602 QAAYVE
-614 QSYMGRFGKA
+614 QSFMGRFGKV

-631 LGFDWKI
+631 CGFDWKI

-665 AEADS
+665 AKADS
-670 RQLRKAMQDA
+670 AHLQQAMRDA
-680 KWSEGPRA
+680 KWPEGPRA

-719 QETGGWRWAAL
+719 QETGGWKWAAV
-730 SFGYMTALAWAVSA
+730 SFVYMTALAWLMAVA
-744 LVYQIVIR
+744 VYQVVIR
-752 LT
+752 LA

>member
-1 MSSPEAGLLVALVGN
+1 MSTPEAGLLVALVGN

-86 IAGDRRPDAVVLVVD
+86 IAGDRRPDAVVLVAD

-110 LASQVAELGLPVV
+110 LASQVAELGRPVV

-155 TSAWKGEGIPEV
+155 TSAWKGEGILDV
-167 RRGLAE
+167 RRAIARSLAQQTQ
-173 ALSRRGPMKRVV
+173 MKRVV
-185 WPVDIAGALADV
+185 WPDNIAAALADV
-197 AQAASVD
+197 AAAASAD
-204 TGKAITAADAQRLLF
+204 TGKAISAADAQRLLF
-219 DTNASTA
+219 DTNPSTA
-226 ERLGWTADRREKPLR
+226 DRLGWTVAQREKTQR
-241 SARERVRNSGYNPMA
+241 SARDRVRNSGYNPLA
-256 AEPLVHYAHLRVA
+256 AEPLVHYAHLRGV
-269 LEGVVTEGL
+269 LEGVVTEGV
-278 GKAGRTA
+278 GKAGRSA
-285 AVDRLLLHRVL
+285 AVDRLLLHRIL
-296 GPVLFVGIMLGFF
+296 GPMLFLGIMLGFF

-318 PMGWIQSGVDALKLF
+318 PMAWIQSGVDWTKAV
-333 VAPPLEPYPML
+333 VAPPLDAYPML
-344 QSLLADGV
+344 QSLLTDGI

-367 ILFLFLGVLE
+367 ILFLFVGILE
-377 DSGYMSRAAFIM
+377 DSGYMARAAFIM

-445 PIYALMCGA
+445 PIYALMCAA

-465 SVVMVGMHCV
+465 SAVMVGMHCV
-475 GLVFAVP
+475 GLFFAVP
-482 TAFVLTRL
+482 TAFVLTRI

-538 VVWALSYFPRDA
+538 IVWALSYFPRDA
-550 EVAQRIKAADPAY
+550 SVAERVKAAHPT
-563 AAAVETVQ
+563 AAEE
-571 MAKSVVESSK
+571 VV
-581 GQEKELALTKLKES
+581 
-595 QNAPDFL
+595 
-602 VYKAKLQAAYVE
+602 KAKTQAAYVE
-614 QSYMGRFGKA
+614 QSYMGRFGKM
-624 VQPVFDP
+624 VQPIFDP

-665 AEADS
+665 AKADS
-670 RQLRKAMQDA
+670 QHLRQAMQDA

-688 GTPIFSLAAVL
+688 GSPIFSLAAVL

-719 QETGGWRWAAL
+719 QETGGWKWAAA
-730 SFGYMTALAWAVSA
+730 SFVYMTALAWVVGT
-744 LVYQIVIR
+744 LVYQAVIR
-752 LT
+752 IS

>member
-1 MSSPEAGLLVALVGN
+1 MSTPDAGLLVALVGN

-86 IAGDRRPDAVVLVVD
+86 IAGDRTPDAVVLVAD

-110 LASQVAELGLPVV
+110 LASQVAELGRPVV

-134 QGLRIDTE
+134 QGLRIDAD

-155 TSAWKGEGIPEV
+155 TSAWKGEGILEV
-167 RRGLAE
+167 RRAIARSLAQR
-173 ALSRRGPMKRVV
+173 ATMKRVV
-185 WPVDIAGALADV
+185 WPADISAALADV
-197 AQAASVD
+197 AAAATAD
-204 TGKAITAADAQRLLF
+204 TGKTVTAADAQRLLF
-219 DTNASTA
+219 DTAPTTA
-226 ERLGWTADRREKPLR
+226 DRLGWTSAQRDKTLR
-241 SARERVRNSGYNPMA
+241 SARDRVRNSGYNPMA
-256 AEPLVHYAHLRVA
+256 AEPLVHYAQLRVA
-269 LEGVVTEGL
+269 LEGVVTEGS
-278 GKAGRTA
+278 GKASRTA
-285 AVDRLLLHRVL
+285 AVDRLLLHRLL
-296 GPVLFVGIMLGFF
+296 GPLLFLGIMLGFF

-318 PMGWIQSGVDALKLF
+318 PMGWIQSGVDWTKT
-333 VAPPLEPYPML
+333 VIAPPLDAYPML
-344 QSLLADGV
+344 QSLLADGIV
-352 IGGVGAFLA
+352 GGVGAFLV

-367 ILFLFLGVLE
+367 ILFLFIGILE
-377 DSGYMSRAAFIM
+377 DSGYMARAAFIM

-445 PIYALMCGA
+445 PIYALMCAA

-465 SVVMVGMHCV
+465 SVVMVAMHCV

-490 VLKVKPQPFVL
+490 ILKVKPQPFVL

-527 KAGTVIFAITI
+527 KAGTVIFAISI
-538 VVWALSYFPRDA
+538 IVWALSYFPRDA
-550 EVAQRIKAADPAY
+550 AVAERIKAAHPTAS
-563 AAAVETVQ
+563 AE
-571 MAKSVVESSK
+571 VV
-581 GQEKELALTKLKES
+581 
-595 QNAPDFL
+595 
-602 VYKAKLQAAYVE
+602 KAKVQAAYIE

-631 LGFDWKI
+631 CGFDWKI

-670 RQLRKAMQDA
+670 QHLRQAMQDA

-688 GTPIFSLAAVL
+688 GRPIFSLAAVL

-719 QETGGWRWAAL
+719 QETGGWKWAAG
-730 SFGYMTALAWAVSA
+730 SFLYMTTLAWLAA
-744 LVYQIVIR
+744 TAVYQVVSRIG
-752 LT
+752 

>member
-1 MSSPEAGLLVALVGN
+1 MSTPDAGLLVALVGN

-39 GVTVARKSGTCDLGD
+39 GVTVARKSGTCDLGE

-67 SLAAASPD
+67 SLSAASPD
-75 EQVVIDALSGN
+75 EQVVTDALAGN
-86 IAGDRRPDAVVLVVD
+86 IVGDRRPDAVLLVAD

-110 LASQVAELGLPVV
+110 LASQVAELGLQVV
-123 LVLNQADVAKE
+123 LVLNQADVAQE
-134 QGLRIDTE
+134 QGLRIDTD

-155 TSAWKGEGIPEV
+155 TSAWKGEGVLEV
-167 RRGLAE
+167 RRAITA
-173 ALSRRGPMKRVV
+173 ALTRRTPMKRVD
-185 WPVDIAGALADV
+185 WPTHIAAALADV
-197 AQAASVD
+197 AAAAAGD
-204 TGKAITAADAQRLLF
+204 TGKEVSDADAQRLLF
-219 DTNASTA
+219 DTNPSTA
-226 ERLGWTADRREKPLR
+226 ERLGWSAAAREKVLR
-241 SARERVRNSGYNPMA
+241 SARDRVRNSGYNPMA
-256 AEPLVHYAHLRVA
+256 AEPLVHYAHLRA
-269 LEGVVTEGL
+269 LLAGVVAEGR

-344 QSLLADGV
+344 QSLLADGIV
-352 IGGVGAFLA
+352 GGVGAFLT

-377 DSGYMSRAAFIM
+377 DSGYMARAAFIM

-445 PIYALMCGA
+445 PVYALMCGA
-454 FIGPLYGPGWE
+454 FIGPLYGAGWE
-465 SVVMVGMHCV
+465 SVVMVAMHCV
-475 GLVFAVP
+475 GLFFAVP

-501 ELPRYQMPKPR
+501 ELPRYQLPKPR

-550 EVAQRIKAADPAY
+550 AVAERVRAAGPTLSAEALRARI
-563 AAAVETVQ
+563 
-571 MAKSVVESSK
+571 
-581 GQEKELALTKLKES
+581 
-595 QNAPDFL
+595 
-602 VYKAKLQAAYVE
+602 QAAYVE

-624 VQPVFDP
+624 VQPAFDP

-670 RQLRKAMQDA
+670 QALRKAMQDA
-680 KWSEGPRA
+680 RWPEGPRA
-688 GTPIFSLAAVL
+688 GSPIFSLAAVL

-712 PTIATLA
+712 PTVATLA

-730 SFGYMTALAWAVSA
+730 SFGYMTLLAWAVAA
-744 LVYQIVIR
+744 LVYQVVSR
-752 LT
+752 LA

>member
-1 MSSPEAGLLVALVGN
+1 MSTPEAGLLVALVGN

-101 ATNLLRNLF
+101 STNLLRNLF
-110 LASQVAELGLPVV
+110 LASQVAELGRPVV
-123 LVLNQADVAKE
+123 IVLNQADVAKE

-155 TSAWKGEGIPEV
+155 SSAWKGEGILDV
-167 RRGLAE
+167 RRAI
-173 ALSRRGPMKRVV
+173 ARAITQQTQMKRVA
-185 WPVDIAGALADV
+185 WPTNIAAALVDV
-197 AQAASVD
+197 ATSAAAD
-204 TGKAITAADAQRLLF
+204 TGKPISEAEAQRLLF
-219 DTNASTA
+219 DTNPSTA
-226 ERLGWTADRREKPLR
+226 DRLGWTLAQREKTLR
-241 SARERVRNSGYNPMA
+241 TARDRVRNSGYNPMA
-256 AEPLVHYAHLRVA
+256 AEPLVHYAHLRLI
-269 LEGVVTEGL
+269 LEGVVTEGA
-278 GKAGRTA
+278 GKAGRSA
-285 AVDRLLLHRVL
+285 AVDRLLLHRFL
-296 GPVLFVGIMLGFF
+296 GPVLFLGIMLGFF
-309 ASVFWLAKF
+309 GSVFWLAKF
-318 PMGWIQSGVDALKLF
+318 PMEWIQSGVDWTKAI
-333 VAPPLEPYPML
+333 VAPQLDAYPML
-344 QSLLADGV
+344 QSLLADGI
-352 IGGVGAFLA
+352 IGGVGAFLV

-367 ILFLFLGVLE
+367 ILFLFIGILE
-377 DSGYMSRAAFIM
+377 DSGYMARAAFIM

-398 NGKSFVPMLSGFAC
+398 NGKSFVPLLSGFAC

-445 PIYALMCGA
+445 PVYALMCAA
-454 FIGPLYGPGWE
+454 FIGPLYGPGWQ
-465 SVVMVGMHCV
+465 SVVMIGMHCV
-475 GLVFAVP
+475 GLFFAVP

-512 DVLWRMWQNAAEFVS
+512 DVIWRMWQNAAEFVS

-538 VVWALSYFPRDA
+538 IVWALSYFPRDPSVA
-550 EVAQRIKAADPAY
+550 ERIKASNPTSTEE
-563 AAAVETVQ
+563 V
-571 MAKSVVESSK
+571 
-581 GQEKELALTKLKES
+581 L
-595 QNAPDFL
+595 
-602 VYKAKLQAAYVE
+602 KAKVQATYVE

-624 VQPVFDP
+624 VQPIFDP

-670 RQLRKAMQDA
+670 QHLRKAMQDA

-719 QETGGWRWAAL
+719 QEAGGWKWAAG
-730 SFGYMTALAWAVSA
+730 SFVYMTALAWLAGTA
-744 LVYQIVIR
+744 VYQVVIR
-752 LT
+752 LS

>member
-1 MSSPEAGLLVALVGN
+1 
-16 PNTGKSTLF
+16 
-25 NALTGLRQR
+25 
-34 VGNYP
+34 
-39 GVTVARKSGTCDLGD
+39 
-54 GQKVELVDLPGLY
+54 
-67 SLAAASPD
+67 
-75 EQVVIDALSGN
+75 
-86 IAGDRRPDAVVLVVD
+86 
-101 ATNLLRNLF
+101 
-110 LASQVAELGLPVV
+110 
-123 LVLNQADVAKE
+123 
-134 QGLRIDTE
+134 
-142 LLSRRLGGVPVVL
+142 
-155 TSAWKGEGIPEV
+155 
-167 RRGLAE
+167 
-173 ALSRRGPMKRVV
+173 
-185 WPVDIAGALADV
+185 
-197 AQAASVD
+197 
-204 TGKAITAADAQRLLF
+204 
-219 DTNASTA
+219 
-226 ERLGWTADRREKPLR
+226 
-241 SARERVRNSGYNPMA
+241 
-256 AEPLVHYAHLRVA
+256 
-269 LEGVVTEGL
+269 
-278 GKAGRTA
+278 GKAGRSA

-296 GPVLFVGIMLGFF
+296 GPMLFLGIMLGFF

-318 PMGWIQSGVDALKLF
+318 PMAWIQSGVDWTKAV
-333 VAPPLEPYPML
+333 VAPPLDAYPML
-344 QSLLADGV
+344 QSLLTDGI

-367 ILFLFLGVLE
+367 ILFLFIGILE
-377 DSGYMSRAAFIM
+377 DSGYMARAAFIM

-445 PIYALMCGA
+445 PVYALMCAG

-475 GLVFAVP
+475 GLLFAVP

-538 VVWALSYFPRDA
+538 IVWALSYFPRDA
-550 EVAQRIKAADPAY
+550 SVAERIKAANP
-563 AAAVETVQ
+563 AAAEE
-571 MAKSVVESSK
+571 VV
-581 GQEKELALTKLKES
+581 
-595 QNAPDFL
+595 
-602 VYKAKLQAAYVE
+602 KAKVQAAYVE
-614 QSYMGRFGKA
+614 QSYMGRFGKV
-624 VQPVFDP
+624 VQPAFDP

-665 AEADS
+665 AKADS
-670 RQLRKAMQDA
+670 RHLRQAMQDA
-680 KWSEGPRA
+680 KWPEGPRA
-688 GTPIFSLAAVL
+688 GSPIFSLAAVL

-719 QETGGWRWAAL
+719 QETGGWKWAAA
-730 SFGYMTALAWAVSA
+730 SFAEAVQRAAFDQQHAAVEADDLPSREAVADDAHGDLVGVLAVQRHEDAAVHDEEVGVARRQIATGEADGLGQRQLEDVEALAARAHLAQAAQV
-744 LVYQIVIR
+744 LLHRRVVGR
-752 LT
+752 GL

>member
-1 MSSPEAGLLVALVGN
+1 VSDPAPNLAVALVGN

-39 GVTVARKSGTCDLGD
+39 GVTVARKSGLCDLGD
-54 GQKVELVDLPGLY
+54 GRKVELVDLPGLY

-75 EQVVIDALSGN
+75 EQVVTDALAGK
-86 IAGDRRPDAVVLVVD
+86 IAGERVPDVIVLVAD

-110 LASQVAELGLPVV
+110 LASQLAELGRPAV
-123 LVLNQADVAKE
+123 LVLNQADVARE
-134 QGLRIDTE
+134 QGLRIDTAQ
-142 LLSRRLGGVPVVL
+142 LSARLGGIPVVL
-155 TSAWKGEGIPEV
+155 ASAWKGEGV
-167 RRGLAE
+167 AALAE
-173 ALSRRGPMKRVV
+173 LTRA
-185 WPVDIAGALADV
+185 V
-197 AQAASVD
+197 AAD
-204 TGKAITAADAQRLLF
+204 TGSAVSSAEAQRLLF
-219 DTNASTA
+219 DTNATLP
-226 ERLGWTADRREKPLR
+226 ERLGWDKERRDPAIR
-241 SARERVRNSGYNPMA
+241 AAREQVRRSGYNPLA
-256 AEPLVHYAHLRVA
+256 AEPLVHYERLRKA
-269 LEGVVTEGL
+269 LEGVVTEGT
-278 GKAGRTA
+278 GRAGRTA

-296 GPVLFVGIMLGFF
+296 GPILFLGIMLGMF

-318 PMGWIQSGVDALKLF
+318 PMAWIQAGVDALKGVVGPSLD
-333 VAPPLEPYPML
+333 ATPML
-344 QSLLADGV
+344 QSLVTDGLL
-352 IGGVGAFLA
+352 GGVGAFLV

-367 ILFLFLGVLE
+367 ILFLFVGLLE
-377 DSGYMSRAAFIM
+377 DSGYMARAAFIM

-412 AIPSLLS
+412 AIPGLLS

-445 PIYALMCGA
+445 PVYALMCAA

-465 SVVMVGMHCV
+465 SAVMVGMHCV
-475 GLVFAVP
+475 GLLFAVP

-501 ELPRYQMPKPR
+501 ELPRYQLPKPR
-512 DVLWRMWQNAAEFVS
+512 DVLWRMWQNAAEFIS
-527 KAGTVIFAITI
+527 KAGTVIFAITLI
-538 VVWALSYFPRDA
+538 VWALSYFPRDPGVADRVRAAEPTASA
-550 EVAQRIKAADPAY
+550 EVLAAR
-563 AAAVETVQ
+563 T
-571 MAKSVVESSK
+571 
-581 GQEKELALTKLKES
+581 
-595 QNAPDFL
+595 
-602 VYKAKLQAAYVE
+602 QAAYIE
-614 QSYMGRFGKA
+614 QSWMGRFGKA

-631 LGFDWKI
+631 CGFDWKI

-670 RQLRKAMQDA
+670 GHLQQAMRDA
-680 KWSEGPRA
+680 KWSAGPRA

-712 PTIATLA
+712 PTVATLA
-719 QETGGWRWAAL
+719 QETGGWRWAVG
-730 SFGYMTALAWAVSA
+730 SFLYMTALAWIVAA
-744 LVYQIVIR
+744 LVYQLVSR
-752 LT
+752 LAPPA

>member
-1 MSSPEAGLLVALVGN
+1 MSDPAPNLAVALVGN

-39 GVTVARKSGTCDLGD
+39 GVTVARKSGLCDLGD
-54 GQKVELVDLPGLY
+54 GRKVELVDLPGLY

-75 EQVVIDALSGN
+75 EQVVTDALAGK
-86 IAGDRRPDAVVLVVD
+86 IAGERVPDVIVLVAD

-110 LASQVAELGLPVV
+110 LASQLAELGRPAV
-123 LVLNQADVAKE
+123 LVLNQADVARE
-134 QGLRIDTE
+134 QGLRIDTAQ
-142 LLSRRLGGVPVVL
+142 LSARLGGIPVVPA
-155 TSAWKGEGIPEV
+155 SAWKGEGVADV
-167 RRGLAE
+167 RRAIARAADE
-173 ALSRRGPMKRVV
+173 RRLLPPVV
-185 WPVDIAGALADV
+185 WPANIAAALAELTRAV
-197 AQAASVD
+197 AAD
-204 TGKAITAADAQRLLF
+204 TGSAVSSAEAQRLLF
-219 DTNASTA
+219 DTNATLP
-226 ERLGWTADRREKPLR
+226 ERLGWDKERRDPAIR
-241 SARERVRNSGYNPMA
+241 AAREQVRRSGYNPLA
-256 AEPLVHYAHLRVA
+256 AEPLVHYERLRKA
-269 LEGVVTEGL
+269 LEGVVTEGT
-278 GKAGRTA
+278 GRAGRTA

-296 GPVLFVGIMLGFF
+296 GPILFLGIMLGMF

-318 PMGWIQSGVDALKLF
+318 PMGWIQAGVDALKGVVGPSLD
-333 VAPPLEPYPML
+333 ATPML
-344 QSLLADGV
+344 QSLVTDGLL
-352 IGGVGAFLA
+352 GGVGAFLV

-367 ILFLFLGVLE
+367 ILFLFVGLLE
-377 DSGYMSRAAFIM
+377 DSGYMARAAFIM

-412 AIPSLLS
+412 AIPGLLS

-445 PIYALMCGA
+445 PVYALMCAA

-465 SVVMVGMHCV
+465 SAVMVGMHCV

-501 ELPRYQMPKPR
+501 ELPRYQLPKPR
-512 DVLWRMWQNAAEFVS
+512 DVLWRMWQNAAEFIS
-527 KAGTVIFAITI
+527 KAGTVIFAITLI
-538 VVWALSYFPRDA
+538 VWALSYFPRDPGVADRVRAAEPTASA
-550 EVAQRIKAADPAY
+550 EV
-563 AAAVETVQ
+563 
-571 MAKSVVESSK
+571 
-581 GQEKELALTKLKES
+581 
-595 QNAPDFL
+595 L
-602 VYKAKLQAAYVE
+602 VARTQAAYIE
-614 QSYMGRFGKA
+614 QSWMGRFGKA

-631 LGFDWKI
+631 CGFDWKI

-670 RQLRKAMQDA
+670 GHLQQAMRDA
-680 KWSEGPRA
+680 KWSTGPRA

-712 PTIATLA
+712 PTVATLA
-719 QETGGWRWAAL
+719 QETGGWRWAVG
-730 SFGYMTALAWAVSA
+730 SFLYMTALAWIVAA
-744 LVYQIVIR
+744 LVYQLVSR
-752 LT
+752 LAPPA

>member
-1 MSSPEAGLLVALVGN
+1 MSTSEAGLLVALVGN

-110 LASQVAELGLPVV
+110 LASQVAELGRPVV
-123 LVLNQADVAKE
+123 IVLNQADVAKE

-155 TSAWKGEGIPEV
+155 SSAWKGEGILDV
-167 RRGLAE
+167 RRAI
-173 ALSRRGPMKRVV
+173 ASAVAKQAPMKRVV
-185 WPVDIAGALADV
+185 WPTNIAAALADV
-197 AQAASVD
+197 AAAAVAD
-204 TGKAITAADAQRLLF
+204 TGKPISEADAQRLLF
-219 DTNASTA
+219 DTNPSTA
-226 ERLGWTADRREKPLR
+226 DRLGWTIAQRDKTLR
-241 SARERVRNSGYNPMA
+241 SARDRVRNSGYNPMA
-256 AEPLVHYAHLRVA
+256 AEPLVHYAHLRVI
-269 LEGVVTEGL
+269 LEGVVTEGA
-278 GKAGRTA
+278 GKASRSA
-285 AVDRLLLHRVL
+285 AVDRLLLHRFL
-296 GPVLFVGIMLGFF
+296 GPVLFLGIMLGFF
-309 ASVFWLAKF
+309 GSVFWLAKF
-318 PMGWIQSGVDALKLF
+318 PMEWIQSGVDWTKAV
-333 VAPPLEPYPML
+333 VAPQLDAYPML
-344 QSLLADGV
+344 QSLLADGI
-352 IGGVGAFLA
+352 IGGVGAFLV

-367 ILFLFLGVLE
+367 ILFLFIGILE
-377 DSGYMSRAAFIM
+377 DSGYMARAAFIM

-398 NGKSFVPMLSGFAC
+398 NGKSFVPLLSGFAC

-445 PIYALMCGA
+445 PVYALMCAA
-454 FIGPLYGPGWE
+454 FIGPLYGAGWQ
-465 SVVMVGMHCV
+465 SIVMIGMHCV
-475 GLVFAVP
+475 GLLFAVP

-512 DVLWRMWQNAAEFVS
+512 DVIWRMWQNAAEFVS

-538 VVWALSYFPRDA
+538 IVWALSYFPRDA
-550 EVAQRIKAADPAY
+550 SVAERIKAANPVAS
-563 AAAVETVQ
+563 EE
-571 MAKSVVESSK
+571 VV
-581 GQEKELALTKLKES
+581 
-595 QNAPDFL
+595 
-602 VYKAKLQAAYVE
+602 KAKLQAAYVE

-624 VQPVFDP
+624 VQPIFDP

-670 RQLRKAMQDA
+670 QHLRKAMQDA

-719 QETGGWRWAAL
+719 QETGGWKWAAG
-730 SFGYMTALAWAVSA
+730 SFVYMTALAWLAGTA
-744 LVYQIVIR
+744 VYQVVIR

>member
-1 MSSPEAGLLVALVGN
+1 MSTPEAGLLVALVGN

-54 GQKVELVDLPGLY
+54 GPKVELVDLPGLY

-110 LASQVAELGLPVV
+110 LASQVAELGRPVV
-123 LVLNQADVAKE
+123 VVLNQADVAKE

-155 TSAWKGEGIPEV
+155 SSAWKGEGILDV
-167 RRGLAE
+167 RRAIALAI
-173 ALSRRGPMKRVV
+173 AQQTQLKRVA
-185 WPVDIAGALADV
+185 WPTNIAAALADV
-197 AQAASVD
+197 AAAAAAD
-204 TGKAITAADAQRLLF
+204 TGKQISEADAQRLLF
-219 DTNASTA
+219 DTNPSTA
-226 ERLGWTADRREKPLR
+226 DRLGWTIAQREKTLR
-241 SARERVRNSGYNPMA
+241 SARDRVRNSGYNPMA
-256 AEPLVHYAHLRVA
+256 AEPLVHYAHLRII
-269 LEGVVTEGL
+269 LEGVVIEGL
-278 GKAGRTA
+278 GKAGRSA
-285 AVDRLLLHRVL
+285 AVDRLLLHRFL
-296 GPVLFVGIMLGFF
+296 GPVLFLGIMLGFF
-309 ASVFWLAKF
+309 GSVFWLAKF
-318 PMGWIQSGVDALKLF
+318 PMEWIQSGVDWTKTI
-333 VAPPLEPYPML
+333 VAPLLDAYPML
-344 QSLLADGV
+344 QSLLADGI
-352 IGGVGAFLA
+352 IGGVGAFLV

-367 ILFLFLGVLE
+367 ILFLFIGILE
-377 DSGYMSRAAFIM
+377 DSGYMARAAFIM

-398 NGKSFVPMLSGFAC
+398 NGKSFVPLLSGFAC

-445 PIYALMCGA
+445 PVYALMCAA
-454 FIGPLYGPGWE
+454 FIDPLYGAGWQ
-465 SVVMVGMHCV
+465 SVVMIGMHCV
-475 GLVFAVP
+475 GLLFAVP

-490 VLKVKPQPFVL
+490 VLKAKPQPFVL

-512 DVLWRMWQNAAEFVS
+512 DVIWRMWQNAAEFVS

-538 VVWALSYFPRDA
+538 IVWALSYFPRDA
-550 EVAQRIKAADPAY
+550 SVAERIKAANPSAS
-563 AAAVETVQ
+563 EE
-571 MAKSVVESSK
+571 VV
-581 GQEKELALTKLKES
+581 
-595 QNAPDFL
+595 
-602 VYKAKLQAAYVE
+602 KAKLQAAYVE

-719 QETGGWRWAAL
+719 QETGGWKWAAG
-730 SFGYMTALAWAVSA
+730 SFVYMTALAWVVAI
-744 LVYQIVIR
+744 LVYQGVSRIS
-752 LT
+752 